1 VAAEGVGHQVLADAA
16 DGAQARLAR
25 QLKGTAAA
33 LGVIEAVRA
42 YHAGR
47 GVTEG
52 ELGWVLED
60 NAAIQRIIEAVG
72 GVPYKTYRVYEKA
85 L

>member
-1 VAAEGVGHQVLADAA
+1 MPLMGLRRAWHGT
-16 DGAQARLAR
+16 
-25 QLKGTAAA
+25 LKGSAAA
-33 LGVIEAVRA
+33 LGVIAAVRA

-47 GVTEG
+47 GVSEG

-72 GVPYKTYRVYEKA
+72 AMPYKTYRVYERA
-85 L
+85 I